1 MEIFKRV
8 GLRWA
13 ESNRT
18 KADIKWDKNNT
29 IVRNAK
35 DRSHLYA
42 SLGPFNRMDEGADM
56 LSTSLSVLGDG
67 PGTIEFI
74 ALPSAGYKS
83 YLEKLRRPKD
93 TFGNRRKYVLSAPA
107 ELLEQD
113 WVASGCGMTDIAVT
127 LLFSIPLPQD
137 ASGDKEYTGN
147 FRLTQDACRHITKVL
162 EELYGG
168 GCKLFVGRE
177 VIHWGDYL
185 QNPGRFFADGAAV
198 LDGGPRTHMGEDL
211 VQRFGS
217 PMDARYMAPLL
228 CLPVVLRRPLPR
240 ILDKDEGY
248 QYLQECIPPFHARE
262 ADAIFEQLY
271 GSEIPANL
279 IYNRLMPQ
287 TLIKDELNQI
297 FESKGCSYSV
307 Q

>member
-1 MEIFKRV
+1 MEIFKKV
-8 GLRWA
+8 GLRRA
-13 ESNRT
+13 GGKQP
-18 KADIKWDKNNT
+18 KADIQWDKNNT
-29 IVRNAK
+29 IVRNAE
-35 DRSHLYA
+35 DRNHLYA
-42 SLGPFNRMDEGADM
+42 SLGSSDRMDEGADM

-67 PGTIEFI
+67 PGMIEFV
-74 ALPSAGYKS
+74 ALPSAGYKA

-93 TFGNRRKYVLSAPA
+93 TFGNRRKYVLSAPV

-113 WVASGCGMTDIAVT
+113 WVASGCDMTDIAVT
-127 LLFSIPLPQD
+127 LLFSIPLPKD
-137 ASGDKEYTGN
+137 ASEDKEYSGH
-147 FRLTQDACRHITKVL
+147 FRLTQDACQSITKML
-162 EELYGG
+162 EEFYGG
-168 GCKLFVGRE
+168 GRRLFVGRE

-185 QNPGRFFADGAAV
+185 QNPGRFFDDGVAV
-198 LDGGPRTHMGEDL
+198 LDGGPRVHMGEDL

-228 CLPVVLRRPLPR
+228 CLPVVLRQPLPR
-240 ILDKDEGY
+240 IMEKDEGF
-248 QYLQECIPPFHARE
+248 QYLQECIPPFHARV

-271 GSEIPANL
+271 SSEIPADL

-287 TLIKDELNQI
+287 TLMKDELNQI

>member
-162 EELYGG
+162 EEFYGG

-211 VQRFGS
+211 VQRTFALPACRFAAAAPPDFG
-217 PMDARYMAPLL
+217 
-228 CLPVVLRRPLPR
+228 
-240 ILDKDEGY
+240 
-248 QYLQECIPPFHARE
+248 
-262 ADAIFEQLY
+262 
-271 GSEIPANL
+271 
-279 IYNRLMPQ
+279 
-287 TLIKDELNQI
+287 
-297 FESKGCSYSV
+297 
-307 Q
+307 